1 MVGFLDRTRIPVS
14 IDIGFGDVV
23 YPDIVKMDFPVLLDM
38 EVPKINAYSLET
50 SIAEKLEAIIRNGY
64 LNSRYKDF
72 YDI

>member
-1 MVGFLDRTRIPVS
+1 MVGYLDRTRILVS

-64 LNSRYKDF
+64 LNS
-72 YDI
+72 

>member
-1 MVGFLDRTRIPVS
+1 
-14 IDIGFGDVV
+14 
-23 YPDIVKMDFPVLLDM
+23 M
-38 EVPKINAYSLET
+38 ELPKINAYSLET